1 MRISLL
7 ALSCLTLGMGL
18 NNPAQADAGLVNLY
32 AIAQQRDPQFLAARS
47 ALEVGQEEKAIGRAA
62 LLPQITAN
70 FGVMRFDYEMR
81 TLAAPGLK
89 SKYDYT
95 NKSGGLQIS
104 QPLFEME
111 RFATYEEGKAKAALA
126 QAVFEEARQDLL
138 LRLTQA
144 YFNYFY
150 AKDIHKLAQSQLDA
164 ANEQMRAAERL
175 VQAGAGSVTDIEES
189 RSRMALAQAQL
200 AAAGS
205 SIQVR
210 RQELEKMVGQLPALR
225 PLGAEPRLVLPEPPQ
240 PEKWLTAAGTQSPT
254 VLRARMALD
263 VVTRQ
268 EQRAQAGHWPTVNFV
283 ASRQKADEPN
293 YYTLDDATTRWGVQ
307 MNIPIYEGGRTS
319 ALNRQASA
327 RRAQALHEVDAARE
341 DSRIKASQAY
351 LGVVNG
357 VAQVAAYEQAVKSA
371 EITRQGMEVGQQAGF
386 RTNTDVL
393 NAQQQYFAARRDL
406 QRERY
411 AYLVSRLQLQSVSG
425 GAGEKDLAAIDAL
438 LDTGSSQ

>member
-7 ALSCLTLGMGL
+7 ALSCLALSL
-18 NNPAQADAGLVNLY
+18 SNSAQADAGLVNLY
-32 AIAQQRDPQFLAARS
+32 AIAQQRDPGFLAAKA
-47 ALEVGQEEKAIGRAA
+47 ALDVGKEEKAIGRAA
-62 LLPQITAN
+62 LLPQVTAN

-81 TLAAPGLK
+81 ATAVPGVK

-95 NKSGGLQIS
+95 NKSGVLQIS

-150 AKDIHKLAQSQLDA
+150 ARDIQQLAESQHA
-164 ANEQMRAAERL
+164 AATEQMRAAERL
-175 VQAGAGSVTDIEES
+175 VQAGAGSVTDVEES
-189 RSRMALAQAQL
+189 KARVALAQAQL
-200 AAAGS
+200 AAARS
-205 SIQVR
+205 TIEVR
-210 RQELEKMVGQLPALR
+210 RQELGKMVGQLPALR
-225 PLGAEPRLVLPEPPQ
+225 PLGAEPQLTLPEPQQ
-240 PEKWLTAAGTQSPT
+240 PEKWLAAASTQSPA

-263 VVTRQ
+263 VLARQ
-268 EQRAQAGHWPTVNFV
+268 EERARAGHWPTVNFV
-283 ASRQKADEPN
+283 ASRQKVDEPN

-393 NAQQQYFAARRDL
+393 NAQQQYFSARRDL

-425 GAGEKDLAAIDAL
+425 GAGEKDLATIDAL
-438 LDTGSSQ
+438 LVAADGR